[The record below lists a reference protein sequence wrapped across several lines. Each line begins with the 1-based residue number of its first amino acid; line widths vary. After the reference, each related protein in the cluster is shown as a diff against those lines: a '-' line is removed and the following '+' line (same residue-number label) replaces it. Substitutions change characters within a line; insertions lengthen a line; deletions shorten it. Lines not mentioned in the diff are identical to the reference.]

1 MMSTILQS
9 SRLEGLLCSR
19 SNLRMFARNQVLL
32 FNVPSELTNWP
43 WISCV
48 RFLEILR
55 IFLYLGIAKTRIFY
69 INVFPVQKDELLY
82 SLLLLR
88 HYEGLNP
95 IYWWQSF
102 KMYFP
107 YDINFVYVVFRW
119 ILLAL
124 SSLFDQYLSK
134 HWLDEFFR
142 RLLVKTSATRLSC
155 IGFRSFALDSN
166 RSCWLSLSKVRC

>member
-1 MMSTILQS
+1 
-9 SRLEGLLCSR
+9 
-19 SNLRMFARNQVLL
+19 
-32 FNVPSELTNWP
+32 
-43 WISCV
+43 
-48 RFLEILR
+48 
-55 IFLYLGIAKTRIFY
+55 
-69 INVFPVQKDELLY
+69 
-82 SLLLLR
+82 
-88 HYEGLNP
+88 
-95 IYWWQSF
+95 
-102 KMYFP
+102 MYFP

-166 RSCWLSLSKVRC
+166 RSCWLSLSKVRCQVLHCVGLVRKRKLYCKFILMCCCRKFYLRSLYFLYLAAVCNLSIRVNSYHALISRTHTFVY